1 MMSHTPTTRL
11 EFCPPLPAPRSRRA
25 RIVAGWF
32 GLRRPKHRNMK
43 CHCLDFEGIG
53 SLMPAPGQITLIS
66 GPSGSGKSTLLA
78 ALRGRR
84 ASILGRH
91 GWIDLSRLKLPAR
104 PLVDCFGAA
113 PLPQVIRLLNRVGL
127 SEAWSY
133 LRRPEELSEGQRW
146 RLRLALALH
155 RAAPM
160 ICDGDDAQQSV
171 SAALLPGVRS
181 CPLTSCTIVCD
192 EFAAVLDRVS
202 ACVIA
207 RSLRRAVSAAP
218 EVLRA
223 VVATSHHDLIEAL
236 APDIIVRCDFY
247 RLDLLRCRS
256 PAMATSTVAKAQSA
270 PAPRRSP
277 AE

>member
-1 MMSHTPTTRL
+1 MTRL
-11 EFCPPLPAPRSRRA
+11 EFCPPLPAPCSARA
-25 RIVAGWF
+25 RTVARWF

-43 CHCLDFEGIG
+43 CNGLDFDGIEA
-53 SLMPAPGQITLIS
+53 LMPAPGQITLIT

-78 ALRGRR
+78 ALRARRDVSPGRC
-84 ASILGRH
+84 
-91 GWIDLSRLKLPAR
+91 GWIDLDRLKLPAR
-104 PLVDCFGAA
+104 PLVNCFGAA

-133 LRRPEELSEGQRW
+133 LRTPGELSEGQRW

-160 ICDGDDAQQSV
+160 MCGRDDAREAGTV
-171 SAALLPGVRS
+171 SAPLLPAARS
-181 CPLTSCTIVCD
+181 GPLTSCTIVCD
-192 EFAAVLDRVS
+192 EFAAVLDRVT

-218 EVLRA
+218 ELLRA
-223 VVATSHHDLIEAL
+223 VVATSHHDLIDAL
-236 APDIIVRCDFY
+236 SPDLIVRCDFY
-247 RLDLLRCRS
+247 RLDLLRCRPPQIAS
-256 PAMATSTVAKAQSA
+256 STAATAQSA